1 MWPLFFKPPSLMRAL
16 TITQRNLY
24 LHFLNHQEK
33 NPNEPCYVPPNPAQN
48 SRLSQY
54 MKAIQRL
61 EEMNLIVVDRE
72 SAFYYT
78 GWVMRSPEEPVNEH
92 SPGQLHSD
100 HGLLWQS
107 GR

>member
-1 MWPLFFKPPSLMRAL
+1 MWPLFSKPPSLMRAL

-54 MKAIQRL
+54 MNAIQRL
-61 EEMNLIVVDRE
+61 EEMNLIVVD
-72 SAFYYT
+72 
-78 GWVMRSPEEPVNEH
+78 
-92 SPGQLHSD
+92 
-100 HGLLWQS
+100 LWQS

>member
-1 MWPLFFKPPSLMRAL
+1 MNGGVQVAPLLQ
-16 TITQRNLY
+16 INRNLY

-33 NPNEPCYVPPNPAQN
+33 TPNEPCYVPPNPSQS
-48 SRLSQY
+48 SRLTQY

-78 GWVMRSPEEPVNEH
+78 GWVMRSPEDPINEH
-92 SPGQLHSD
+92 SPEQIHSD
-100 HGLLWQS
+100 RDLLWRS